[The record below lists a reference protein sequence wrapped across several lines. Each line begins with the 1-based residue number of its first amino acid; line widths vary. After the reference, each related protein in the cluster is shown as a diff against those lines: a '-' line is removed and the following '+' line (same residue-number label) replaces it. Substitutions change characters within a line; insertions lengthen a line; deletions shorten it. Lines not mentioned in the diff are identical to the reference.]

1 MSDGATG
8 SAGQAGSV
16 FPKAADRRLGYK
28 PADVEAFVERARET
42 YVGAAGASSA
52 VTAGEVREAS
62 FPVVKGGYSVRH
74 VDAALDRLEDVFYE
88 RERRVEM
95 RENGEKEW
103 WDETRS
109 LLSDVRGRIGRPAGK
124 RLRRRGVF
132 ASGYRRSQVD
142 AFLDSVGDMFAR
154 REISMTPAEVRETVF
169 HSEWRGY
176 DEDQVDALLDAIV
189 ELILATR

>member
-1 MSDGATG
+1 MSDGSVGT
-8 SAGQAGSV
+8 AGQPGNV
-16 FPKAADRRLGYK
+16 FPKAADRQLGYK
-28 PADVEAFVERARET
+28 HANVETFVERARET
-42 YVGAAGASSA
+42 YVGTADATSA
-52 VTAGEVREAS
+52 VTAAEVREAS
-62 FPVVKGGYSVRH
+62 FPLVKGGYSVRH

-88 RERRVEM
+88 RERRAEM

-103 WDETRS
+103 WDETRA

-132 ASGYRRSQVD
+132 ATGYRRSQVD
-142 AFLDSVGDMFAR
+142 AFLDSVGDMFSR

>member
-8 SAGQAGSV
+8 SAGQTGNV

>member
-1 MSDGATG
+1 MSDGFSQSG
-8 SAGQAGSV
+8 VQEPNV
-16 FPKAADRRLGYK
+16 FPKAGDKRLGYK
-28 PADVEAFVERARET
+28 PVDVDAFVERARET
-42 YVGAAGASSA
+42 YVGSADASSA
-52 VTAGEVREAS
+52 VTANEVRDAS
-62 FPVVKGGYSVRH
+62 FPIVKGGYSVRH

-88 RERRVEM
+88 RERRAEM
-95 RENGEKEW
+95 REFGEKEW
-103 WDETRS
+103 WDETRA

-132 ASGYRRSQVD
+132 ATGYRRSQVD
-142 AFLDSVGDMFAR
+142 AFLDSVGEMFSR
-154 REISMTPAEVRETVF
+154 REISMTPSDVRETVF